1 MPGDSVDDTTASAPA
16 KEEKNDG
23 KAKATE
29 MSKDMKS
36 VVLTGFGGLK
46 MLKVLSKPQPTAGDG
61 EVLIAVKACGVNF
74 LDLMLRQGVIDSPPK
89 TPVIM
94 GYECAGTIEALGEN
108 TEGFS
113 VGDRVIALKECH
125 CWAEMASIPAK
136 YVYKIPEGM
145 TFHHA
150 AAIAMN
156 YLTAYIILFDI
167 GNLRSGQSVLAHS
180 IGGGVGQAIIQ
191 LSKTVENVTLYGT
204 ASAHKHES
212 LKDKVSH
219 IFDHGVDYAQE
230 IRKLSP
236 EGVDI
241 VLDCLC
247 GDYTNKGINLLRPM
261 GRYILFGTSSVVTGE
276 TKSFFSFAKSWWQV
290 DKISPLKLYDDNKF
304 LAGFQFRQ
312 LLFRENQ
319 HEYVRQVMDKLFTL
333 YTDGTIKPVIDQV
346 ASFEDIA
353 EAMQRLH
360 DRKNIGKI
368 ILDPTI
374 QPKEKTKNES
384 DAEESTK
391 SETEPEESVETDSE
405 PEEISPPDTEP
416 EEILKPEVKPKEI
429 IKPDSKPADA
439 ATSAPAAD
447 AGAEAPAASEDA
459 GSEEPKADA
468 SAEDKPEK
476 TEETPANGE

>member
-1 MPGDSVDDTTASAPA
+1 MPGDSAEENPASAPA
-16 KEEKNDG
+16 KEESKTDDKPKEPKEM
-23 KAKATE
+23 KA
-29 MSKDMKS
+29 

-46 MLKVLSKPQPTAGDG
+46 MLKVQSKPQPTPGEG

-74 LDLMLRQGVIDSPPK
+74 LDLMLRQGVTDNPPK

-94 GYECAGTIEALGEN
+94 GYECAGTIEAIGEK

-113 VGDRVIALKECH
+113 VGDNVIALKECH
-125 CWAEMASIPAK
+125 CWAELASIPAK

-145 TFHHA
+145 TFHDA

-167 GNLRSGQSVLAHS
+167 GNLRSGQSILAHS

-191 LSKTVENVTLYGT
+191 LTKTVENVTLYGT

-212 LKDKVSH
+212 LKPNVTH
-219 IFDHGVDYAQE
+219 LFDHGVDYAQE

-247 GDYTNKGINLLRPM
+247 GDYTNKGISLLRPM

-304 LAGFQFRQ
+304 LAGFQLRQ

-319 HEYVRQVMDKLFTL
+319 HEYVRQLMDKLFKL

-374 QPKEKTKNES
+374 QPKEKTKNEAEAES
-384 DAEESTK
+384 KAEET
-391 SETEPEESVETDSE
+391 
-405 PEEISPPDTEP
+405 
-416 EEILKPEVKPKEI
+416 
-429 IKPDSKPADA
+429 PAE
-439 ATSAPAAD
+439 
-447 AGAEAPAASEDA
+447 GEA
-459 GSEEPKADA
+459 
-468 SAEDKPEK
+468 EK
-476 TEETPANGE
+476 TEEEAPAPAE

>member
-1 MPGDSVDDTTASAPA
+1 MPGDSAEENPASAPA
-16 KEEKNDG
+16 KEESKTDDKPKEPKEM
-23 KAKATE
+23 KA
-29 MSKDMKS
+29 

-46 MLKVLSKPQPTAGDG
+46 MLKVQSKPQPTPGEG

-74 LDLMLRQGVIDSPPK
+74 LDLMLRQGVTDNPPK

-94 GYECAGTIEALGEN
+94 GYECAGTIEAIGEK

-113 VGDRVIALKECH
+113 VGDNVIALKECH
-125 CWAEMASIPAK
+125 CWAELASIPAK

-145 TFHHA
+145 TFHDA

-167 GNLRSGQSVLAHS
+167 GNLRSGQSILAHS

-191 LSKTVENVTLYGT
+191 LTKTVENVTLYGT

-212 LKDKVSH
+212 LKPNVTH
-219 IFDHGVDYAQE
+219 LFDHGVDYAQE

-247 GDYTNKGINLLRPM
+247 GDYTNKGISLLRPM

-304 LAGFQFRQ
+304 LAGFQLRQ

-319 HEYVRQVMDKLFTL
+319 HEYVRQLMDKLFKL

-374 QPKEKTKNES
+374 QPKEKTKNE
-384 DAEESTK
+384 
-391 SETEPEESVETDSE
+391 
-405 PEEISPPDTEP
+405 
-416 EEILKPEVKPKEI
+416 
-429 IKPDSKPADA
+429 
-439 ATSAPAAD
+439 
-447 AGAEAPAASEDA
+447 AEA
-459 GSEEPKADA
+459 EPKAEETP
-468 SAEDKPEK
+468 AEGEAEK
-476 TEETPANGE
+476 TEEEAPAPAE

>member
-1 MPGDSVDDTTASAPA
+1 
-16 KEEKNDG
+16 
-23 KAKATE
+23 
-29 MSKDMKS
+29 
-36 VVLTGFGGLK
+36 
-46 MLKVLSKPQPTAGDG
+46 
-61 EVLIAVKACGVNF
+61 
-74 LDLMLRQGVIDSPPK
+74 MLRQGVIDSPPK

-384 DAEESTK
+384 DAE
-391 SETEPEESVETDSE
+391 
-405 PEEISPPDTEP
+405 
-416 EEILKPEVKPKEI
+416 
-429 IKPDSKPADA
+429 DA

>member
-1 MPGDSVDDTTASAPA
+1 MPGDSAEENPASAPA
-16 KEEKNDG
+16 KEESKTDDKPKEPKEM
-23 KAKATE
+23 KA
-29 MSKDMKS
+29 

-46 MLKVLSKPQPTAGDG
+46 MLKVQSKPQPTPGEG

-74 LDLMLRQGVIDSPPK
+74 LDLMLRQGVTDNPPK

-94 GYECAGTIEALGEN
+94 GYECAGTIEAIGEK

-113 VGDRVIALKECH
+113 VGDNVIALKECH
-125 CWAEMASIPAK
+125 CWAELASIPAK

-145 TFHHA
+145 TFHDA

-167 GNLRSGQSVLAHS
+167 GNLRSGQSILAHS

-191 LSKTVENVTLYGT
+191 LTKTVENVTLYGT

-212 LKDKVSH
+212 LKPNVTH
-219 IFDHGVDYAQE
+219 LFDHGVDYAQE

-247 GDYTNKGINLLRPM
+247 GDYTNKGISLLRPM

-304 LAGFQFRQ
+304 LAGFQLRQ

-319 HEYVRQVMDKLFTL
+319 HEYVRQLMDKLFKL

-374 QPKEKTKNES
+374 QPKEKTKNE
-384 DAEESTK
+384 AEAEAAA
-391 SETEPEESVETDSE
+391 
-405 PEEISPPDTEP
+405 
-416 EEILKPEVKPKEI
+416 
-429 IKPDSKPADA
+429 PADA
-439 ATSAPAAD
+439 APAATAD
-447 AGAEAPAASEDA
+447 AAT
-459 GSEEPKADA
+459 EEPKAEETP
-468 SAEDKPEK
+468 AEGEAEK
-476 TEETPANGE
+476 TEEEAPAPAE